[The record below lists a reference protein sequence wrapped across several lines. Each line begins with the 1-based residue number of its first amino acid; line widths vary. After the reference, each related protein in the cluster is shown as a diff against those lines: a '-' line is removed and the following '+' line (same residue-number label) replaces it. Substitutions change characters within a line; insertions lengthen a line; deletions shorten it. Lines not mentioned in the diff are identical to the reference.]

1 MPVANPSSILGLCL
15 HTILFPIHL
24 SLFVT
29 YAAFYFLLLRHLPLP
44 AAVRKLFL
52 WCLMGASG
60 IWWADLQLDGVKRGS
75 LSQQPRSRVPHGGSI
90 IAANFTSPIDALYLA
105 TIFDPIFVA
114 SHPLSRKVRR
124 ISLFAAICAALSR
137 SPQLSD
143 LAAWEA
149 RDAGSLTDLR
159 ALLALHPNRVI
170 AVFPE
175 CGTTNGK
182 GVLPLSPCLLAVPP
196 ENPIFPVSMRYTAPD
211 VTTPVP
217 GAKAWAHFLWK
228 LLGTSAHTIRVR
240 LAEAVFNTSRASNGV
255 SHAEAQTGA
264 SRGGWEGRAEDQP
277 TAEEQK
283 LLDRV
288 AEALAR
294 LGRVK
299 RVGLTL
305 KEKKQ
310 FVKAWTGKK

>member
-1 MPVANPSSILGLCL
+1 MPVANPSSIIGICF
-15 HTILFPIHL
+15 HTIFFPIHL

-29 YAAFYFLLLRHLPLP
+29 YAAFYFLLFRHLPLP
-44 AAVRKLFL
+44 AAVRKLLL
-52 WCLMGASG
+52 WCLMGVSG
-60 IWWADLQLDGVKRGS
+60 MWWADLQLDGVKRGS
-75 LSQQPRSRVPHGGSI
+75 LSQQPRSRVPRAGSI
-90 IAANFTSPIDALYLA
+90 IAANFTSPIDALYLV
-105 TIFDPIFVA
+105 TIFDPIFVS

-124 ISLFAAICAALSR
+124 ISLFSAICAALSR

-143 LAAWEA
+143 LATWETNN
-149 RDAGSLTDLR
+149 AGNLTDFR
-159 ALLALHPNRVI
+159 ALLARHPGRVI

-182 GVLPLSPCLLAVPP
+182 GVLPLSPCLLAVPA
-196 ENPIFPVSMRYTAPD
+196 ENPIFPVSMRYTPPD

-217 GAKAWAHFLWK
+217 GAKALAIFLWK
-228 LLGTSAHTIRVR
+228 LLGTSPHTIRVR
-240 LAEAVFNTSRASNGV
+240 LAEAVFNTSGASNGV
-255 SHAEAQTGA
+255 SHTEAQTGA
-264 SRGGWEGRAEDQP
+264 PRGGWEGRAEDQP

-305 KEKKQ
+305 KEKKA
-310 FVKAWTGKK
+310 FVKAWTEKK